1 MKILRLIIIVSL
13 LISFS
18 LLSTAQNNN
27 LIRITNTQIITPDV
41 IDMGIIEGQEKF
53 VKLIIKND
61 RPNSVKICNIHT
73 PQGFQVSINKKHLA
87 PKSQTPLFIGVDPKL
102 LTDTLVKEKIKI
114 ETNLILPIIINVQVR
129 TPKH

>member
-1 MKILRLIIIVSL
+1 MKILRSIISLSL
-13 LISFS
+13 LITFS
-18 LLSTAQNNN
+18 LSSTAQNNN
-27 LIRITNTQIITPDV
+27 LIRITNTQIITPDLV
-41 IDMGIIEGQEKF
+41 DMGTIDGQEKY

-61 RPNSVKICNIHT
+61 RPNSVEICNIHT
-73 PQGFQVSINKKHLA
+73 PQGFQVSINKKHLD

-114 ETNLILPIIINVQVR
+114 ETNLILPIVINIQVR